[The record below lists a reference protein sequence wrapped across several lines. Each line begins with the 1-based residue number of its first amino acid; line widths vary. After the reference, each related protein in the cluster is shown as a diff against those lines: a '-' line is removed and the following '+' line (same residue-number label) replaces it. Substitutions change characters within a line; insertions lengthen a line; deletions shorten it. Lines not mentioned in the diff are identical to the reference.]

1 MAIKAV
7 VFDLYQTLIYCQQQ
21 NHAHRQLFDQLGL
34 NDAERI
40 EARRLTRAENFE
52 SLKALAAR
60 VKPEGTA
67 DFETLG
73 RALGAELASAICYP
87 ETIGVLRRL
96 RKQGL
101 RLGMISN
108 LGTAYK
114 QPVFNL
120 GLDQYLEAMIF
131 SCDIGLIKPDPL
143 IYQAMIKSLDL
154 NPWEIFMTGDLFA
167 KDVQAPRYAGMR
179 AVHLDRV
186 NFSAGSIPSL
196 EGIFQYL

>member
-7 VFDLYQTLIYCQQQ
+7 VFDLYQTLIYCREQ
-21 NHAHRQLFDQLGL
+21 NHAYSNMFKQLGL
-34 NDAERI
+34 DETERI
-40 EARRLTRAENFE
+40 AARKLTRVENFE

-60 VKPEGTA
+60 VKPSGTA
-67 DFETLG
+67 DYETLG
-73 RALGAELASAICYP
+73 RALAAELASAICYP
-87 ETIGVLRRL
+87 EVIGVLRRL

-120 GLDQYLEAMIF
+120 GLDQYLETMIF

-143 IYQAMIKSLDL
+143 IFQSMIKSLGL
-154 NPWEIFMTGDLFA
+154 KPWEILMTGDLFP
-167 KDVQAPRYAGMR
+167 KDVQAPRNVGMQ

-186 NFSAGSIPSL
+186 NFSAGSIASL